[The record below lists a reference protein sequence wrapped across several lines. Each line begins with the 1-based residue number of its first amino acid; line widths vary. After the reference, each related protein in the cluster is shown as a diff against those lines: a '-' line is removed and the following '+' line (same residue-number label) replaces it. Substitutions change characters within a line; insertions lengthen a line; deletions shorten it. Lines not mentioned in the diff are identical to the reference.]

1 MSKALYTSINGTARK
16 CREMYTVQG
25 STTRKIKKGY
35 CVVGGVTHKFFGKEL
50 RYYGV
55 LNTLGYQT
63 IDPLGSANSK
73 YALFAIVNERTTG
86 GASYINHGVAFNNKL
101 TRSETEIPNKVREGK
116 GLASPNHAFFA
127 GGYQTGNPDTN
138 QDTVLPYDTSLT
150 QKTAENLLQGRVRT
164 PAGALIGDYALFGGS
179 ENYTDSATYRKVS
192 VYHSTTLT
200 QSEASLTRTL
210 YGVKGADNGTY
221 AVFAGGFYKE
231 EPWASS
237 KASYTA
243 VGFNASITRVE
254 ATALRKTTAPGFAV
268 RAGDYAVFIG
278 STQADAYGKD
288 LTKVSVSALSLKRSG
303 VAAVTLDQYG
313 LCAGGWG
320 NSNDSPDGIGRDTD
334 VVDVYD
340 ASLTRQTITS
350 MSIGRS
356 ATGAVIGDYAL
367 FAGGNSDTSI
377 DSSTVDVYTV
387 D

>member
-1 MSKALYTSINGTARK
+1 MSKALYTPINGTAHK
-16 CREMYTVQG
+16 CRKMYTVQG
-25 STTRKIKKGY
+25 STTRNIKKGY
-35 CVVGGVTHKFFGKEL
+35 CVVGGVTHKFFGREL

-55 LNTLGYQT
+55 LNTLGHQT

-86 GASYINHGVAFNNKL
+86 GASYVNQGVAFNSQL
-101 TRSETEIPNKVREGK
+101 TRSEIEIPNKVREGK

-138 QDTVLPYDTSLT
+138 QNTVLPYDTSLT
-150 QKTAENLLQGRVRT
+150 QKTAADLLQGRVRT

-179 ENYTDSATYRKVS
+179 ENYMDSETYRKVS
-192 VYHSTTLT
+192 VYHSATLT

-210 YGVKGADNGTY
+210 HGVKGADNGTY
-221 AVFAGGFYKE
+221 AVFAGGAYKTSFG
-231 EPWASS
+231 SS
-237 KASYTA
+237 ATSSRTA
-243 VGFNASITRVE
+243 VGFDGSLTRVA
-254 ATALRKTTAPGFAV
+254 ATDLNSTTKPTLAV

-278 STQADAYGKD
+278 SSRSDAYDKN
-288 LTKVSVSALSLKRSG
+288 LTKVSGSALSLKRSG

-313 LCAGGWG
+313 LCAGGWV
-320 NSNDSPDGIGRDTD
+320 NYQDSPDGIGRDTD

-350 MSIGRS
+350 MSIGRNG
-356 ATGAVIGDYAL
+356 TGAVIGDYAL

>member
-1 MSKALYTSINGTARK
+1 MSKGAYLGVDGTARK
-16 CREMYTVQG
+16 V
-25 STTRKIKKGY
+25 RKIYVGVDGVARKVKKGY
-35 CVVGGVTHKFFGKEL
+35 IGVNGIAHKFFGGEL

-73 YALFAIVNERTTG
+73 YALFAIVNVRTTG
-86 GASYINHGVAFNNKL
+86 GASYDNYGVAFNSQL

-116 GLASPNHAFFA
+116 GLASPTHAFFA

-138 QDTVLPYDTSLT
+138 QSTVLPYDTSLT
-150 QKTAENLLQGRVRT
+150 QKTAADLLQGRVRT

-179 ENYTDSATYRKVS
+179 ENYTDSETYRKVS
-192 VYHSTTLT
+192 VYHSATLT

-210 YGVKGADNGTY
+210 NGVKGADNGTY
-221 AVFAGGFYKE
+221 AVFAGGAYKE
-231 EPWASS
+231 TAWGTA

-254 ATALRKTTAPGFAV
+254 ATTLRKNTSPRFAV
-268 RAGDYAVFIG
+268 RAGDYAVFVG

-288 LTKVSVSALSLKRSG
+288 LTRVSVSALSLKRSG

-313 LCAGGWG
+313 LCAGGWVDYQ
-320 NSNDSPDGIGRDTD
+320 DSPDGIGHDAD

-356 ATGAVIGDYAL
+356 GTGAVIGDYAL
-367 FAGGNSDTSI
+367 FAGGNNNTSI

>member
-1 MSKALYTSINGTARK
+1 MSKALYTSINGTAHK
-16 CREMYTVQG
+16 CRKMYTVQG

-35 CVVGGVTHKFFGKEL
+35 CVKDGVTHKFFGGEL

-73 YALFAIVNERTTG
+73 YALFAIVNVRTTG
-86 GASYINHGVAFNNKL
+86 GASYNNYGVAFNSQL

-116 GLASPNHAFFA
+116 GLASSTHAFFA

-138 QDTVLPYDTSLT
+138 QNTVLPYDTSLT
-150 QKTAENLLQGRVRT
+150 QKTAADLLQGRVRT
-164 PAGALIGDYALFGGS
+164 PAGAVVGDYALFGGS
-179 ENYTDSATYRKVS
+179 ENYTDSETYRKVS
-192 VYHSTTLT
+192 VYHSATLT

-210 YGVKGADNGTY
+210 KGVKGADNGTY
-221 AVFAGGFYKE
+221 AVFAGGAYKE
-231 EPWASS
+231 TAWGTAQS
-237 KASYTA
+237 SYTA

-254 ATALRKTTAPGFAV
+254 ATALRRTTAPGFAV

-288 LTKVSVSALSLKRSG
+288 LTRVSVSALSLKRSG

-313 LCAGGWG
+313 LCAGGWV
-320 NSNDSPDGIGRDTD
+320 NYQDSPDGIGRDTD

-350 MSIGRS
+350 MSIGRNG
-356 ATGAVIGDYAL
+356 TGAVIGDYAL